1 MAISAGRK
9 PMAHGPGASERAR
22 SPISQRA
29 VLLGSVLALTLGAL
43 AAPVQATTTATAA
56 RPTTWAKR
64 TSAKKTLHLPD
75 GKRTA
80 HVWKT
85 WYKKPNGKYYG
96 HYGFTSA
103 SKRVSVYVITKH
115 GTRTLSKG
123 RHYSYSNE
131 SYVWLFACDNDY
143 PNGDDCTTNW

>member
-1 MAISAGRK
+1 VIISSRK
-9 PMAHGPGASERAR
+9 AAAVATS
-22 SPISQRA
+22 A
-29 VLLGSVLALTLGAL
+29 VLASVAFSGAAYAQPLAPASTSTV
-43 AAPVQATTTATAA
+43 VQ
-56 RPTTWAKR
+56 PM

-85 WYKKPNGKYYG
+85 WYKKSNGKYHG

-103 SKRVSVYVITKH
+103 SKGVSVYVVLSGRK
-115 GTRTLSKG
+115 TRALSKG
-123 RHYSYSNE
+123 KHYSYTNE
-131 SYVWLFACDNDY
+131 SYVWLFACDNAY